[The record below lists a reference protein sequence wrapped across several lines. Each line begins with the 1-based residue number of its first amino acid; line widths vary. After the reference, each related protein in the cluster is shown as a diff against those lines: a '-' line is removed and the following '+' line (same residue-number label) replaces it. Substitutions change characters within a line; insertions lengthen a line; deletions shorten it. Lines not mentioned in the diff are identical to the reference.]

1 MELCIFT
8 RAYQDFKFDEA
19 LEKIKEHELS
29 NLEVISNNKSIHLDL
44 DKALEKEYRKSFEEV
59 MIKNDM
65 SISAISIHRDSQL
78 VLGPHGESTIRF
90 CNGTPDEQIKYG
102 IRRTLQAGLVA
113 KEYGIPVVVGYLGCV
128 DFSQWY
134 PWPYKD
140 GWNRQLK
147 IAKERWMP
155 ILEQYDKWVVK
166 FAHEIA
172 PQQIAYNLETAEE
185 IKDILDCKS
194 FGFCYDPS
202 NLVLTG
208 VNPLICIEKLGDKIF
223 HVHAKD
229 AEITHHAPV
238 SGWMSHGDFG
248 RSDRGF
254 RFRIPGWGDLEWKKI
269 LTTLKTS
276 GYNGMISIEIEDS
289 TLGIDEGI
297 RKTIQ
302 YLKPLLFD

>member
-1 MELCIFT
+1 MDLCIFT
-8 RAYQDFKFDEA
+8 RAYQEFKFDEA
-19 LEKIKEHELS
+19 LEKIKAHELS
-29 NLEVISNNKSIHLDL
+29 NLEITSNNKSIHLDL
-44 DKALEKEYRKSFEEV
+44 DIALENEYRKNFEKV
-59 MIKNDM
+59 ITKNDM
-65 SISAISIHRDSQL
+65 SIPAISIHRDSQL
-78 VLGPHGESTIRF
+78 VLGPYGDATARF
-90 CNGTPDEQIKYG
+90 CSGTPDEQINYG
-102 IRRTLQAGLVA
+102 IQRTLQAGRVA
-113 KEYGIPVVVGYLGCV
+113 REYGIPVVVGYLGCA

-134 PWPYKD
+134 PWPNKD
-140 GWNRQLK
+140 GWNCQLN

-155 ILEQYDKWVVK
+155 ILEKYDKWGVK

-185 IKDILDCKS
+185 IRDIFDCES

-208 VNPLICIEKLGDKIF
+208 VNSLICIERLADKIF

-289 TLGIDEGI
+289 TVGIDEGI